1 MTARGFHDVKV
12 QDNDPWWVSKPISDL
27 EKNLSNIEDNIIDE
41 KTTCSEALNIMK
53 SKSIDC
59 LIIFNEEEIN
69 SVITKKNIMNKL
81 VNGLALPSD
90 LAKKAALDKYI
101 VVYSDDVLKK
111 LQCSLDSEGIFKI
124 I

>member
-27 EKNLSNIEDNIIDE
+27 EKNLSNIQDNIIDE

-59 LIIFNEEEIN
+59 LIILNEGEIN

-101 VVYSDDVLKK
+101 VVYSDDVMKK
-111 LQCSLDSEGIFKI
+111 LQCSLDSEGIF
-124 I
+124 